1 MNRKRTIVIV
11 TGAVLALTA
20 GGVAWASVP
29 GDDGVIHACYAKN
42 GGALRVSDT
51 GSCKAG
57 EVALSWNN
65 VGPAGLTW
73 KGEWAPGAAYQP
85 RDAVLY
91 QGSSYIAIFPST
103 GSAPPNSNWMLLA
116 AKGDKGD
123 RGEAGAVG
131 AAGPAGPAGPV
142 GPQGEKG
149 DPGTPGVSDAYQAGQ
164 SGTMNVTGAAV
175 PIVSLNLPPGNYV
188 LQGKVSVEQDDA
200 SSFTYGNCQLEG
212 DVGKFDFLDDDP
224 QGSTVSLVT
233 TLAATTSRT
242 VTITCAAA
250 GSGVDVSDG
259 RIVATKVGAVH

>member
-1 MNRKRTIVIV
+1 MKRKSKIVVV

-20 GGVAWASVP
+20 GGVAWASIP

-51 GSCKAG
+51 GSCKSG
-57 EVALSWNN
+57 EVALNWNN

-123 RGEAGAVG
+123 QGEAGAVG
-131 AAGPAGPAGPV
+131 AAGPAGPAGPR
-142 GPQGEKG
+142 GEKGEKG
-149 DPGTPGVSDAYQAGQ
+149 DPGTPGVSDAYQATQ
-164 SGTMNVTGAAV
+164 SGTTNVTTADV
-175 PIVSLNLPPGNYV
+175 PIVSLSLPAGNYV
-188 LQGKVSVEQDDA
+188 LQGKVSVEQDNA
-200 SSFTYGNCQLEG
+200 SGFTYGTCRLEG
-212 DVGKFDFLDDDP
+212 DDGKFDFLDDDP
-224 QGSTVSLVT
+224 QAGTVSLVT
-233 TLAATTSRT
+233 TLAVTTSRT
-242 VTITCAAA
+242 VTITCTVA

-259 RIVATKVGAVH
+259 RIVATKVGTLH